1 MLSRISD
8 FDELI
13 RAALEIVKKRGP
25 VKLALAGA
33 DDIAALKSVQ
43 LAVDLGLITPVLIGN
58 SGKIK
63 NAATAAGVDYSRFEI
78 VNDLNLQR
86 SLSTAVRLVVSGEAD
101 LLMRGAVASS
111 DFLFIVAQDNLGFK
125 KSGRVWSHVG
135 VFLPKALGR
144 FLIVS
149 DGWINVAPDLEIMP
163 DIIANAVCTARALG
177 IEKPRVALLSGVEL
191 VYPGMAAAIMGAV
204 MAKMSDRGQ
213 IGDCVVDGPLSFDV
227 ALYEDVAR
235 EKKVRGEVAGKA
247 DVVITNTI
255 EAGHTLY
262 KTITLYG
269 NSQSAGLVI
278 GGKSPI
284 ILNSRYEPA
293 DSRVNSIA
301 LAILLQQN
309 KKAI

>member
-8 FDELI
+8 FDEVI
-13 RAALEIVKKRGP
+13 RASLEIVKKSGP
-25 VKLALAGA
+25 ARLALAGA
-33 DDIAALKSVQ
+33 DDVAALKSIQ
-43 LAVDLGLITPVLIGN
+43 MAVDLGLIVPVLLGN

-63 NAATAAGVDYSRFEI
+63 NAAKAAGVDSSRYEI
-78 VNDLNLQR
+78 VNDLNPQR
-86 SLSTAVRLVVSGEAD
+86 TVAGAVRLVVAGEAD

-111 DFLFIVAQDNLGFK
+111 EFLFVVAQESLGF

-135 VFLPKALGR
+135 VFHPQALGR

-149 DGWINVAPDLEIMP
+149 DGWINVAPNLEIMP

-191 VYPGMAAAIMGAV
+191 VYPGMATAITGAV

-213 IGDCVVDGPLSFDV
+213 FGDCIVDGPLSFDV
-227 ALYEDVAR
+227 ALFEVVAR
-235 EKKVRGEVAGKA
+235 EKKVCGEVAGKA
-247 DVVITNTI
+247 DIVITNTI
-255 EAGHTLY
+255 EASHTLY
-262 KTITLYG
+262 KTIMLYG
-269 NSQSAGLVI
+269 NSPSAGLVI

-301 LAILLQQN
+301 LAILLLQS
-309 KKAI
+309 KKTI

>member
-1 MLSRISD
+1 MLSRISN

-13 RAALEIVKKRGP
+13 RAALEIVKETGP
-25 VKLALAGA
+25 MRLVLAGA
-33 DDIAALKSVQ
+33 DDIAALKSIH
-43 LAVDLGLITPVLIGN
+43 LAVDLGLIAPVLMGN

-63 NAATAAGVDYSRFEI
+63 NAATAAGVDCSRYEI
-78 VNDLNLQR
+78 VNHLNPQR
-86 SLSTAVRLVVSGEAD
+86 AVFDAVRSVVSGEAD
-101 LLMRGAVASS
+101 LMMRGAIASS
-111 DFLFIVAQDNLGFK
+111 EFLFVVAQESLSFK
-125 KSGRVWSHVG
+125 QSGRVWSHVG
-135 VFLPKALGR
+135 VFHPKALGR

-149 DGWINVAPDLEIMP
+149 DGWINVAPTLEVMP

-191 VYPGMAAAIMGAV
+191 VYPGMATAITGAV

-213 IGDCVVDGPLSFDV
+213 FGDCIRDGPLSFDV

-235 EKKVRGEVAGKA
+235 DKKVRGEVAGKA

-262 KTITLYG
+262 KTIMLYG
-269 NSQSAGLVI
+269 NSPSAGLVI
-278 GGKSPI
+278 GGKCPI

-293 DSRVNSIA
+293 DSRVNSIT
-301 LAILLQQN
+301 LAILLLRR
-309 KKAI
+309 KK